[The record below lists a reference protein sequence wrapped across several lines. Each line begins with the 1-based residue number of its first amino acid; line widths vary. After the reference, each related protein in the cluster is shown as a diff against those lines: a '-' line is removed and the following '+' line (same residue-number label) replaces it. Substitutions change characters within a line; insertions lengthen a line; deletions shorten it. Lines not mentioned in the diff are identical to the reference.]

1 MSERR
6 YFWLKLPTGFFKR
19 HDIKILEAMDNGKD
33 YLLFYMKLMLE
44 SLDHEGQLRFSDAIP
59 YDYKMLSIV
68 TDTNVDI
75 VKTAMEVLEK
85 LQLIKIMDD
94 ETIYI
99 QAVERMIG
107 SETAAAE
114 RQRRSRENRRALE
127 GESVTMSQAV
137 TACHSP
143 SQICHR
149 EIEIDKEKEIEIDKE
164 KDIYKTSEKSD
175 ELDLAFDKIYYK
187 YPKKVGKSRA
197 KQIYKA
203 LLTKGRKIDGK
214 TVKFTHE
221 DICAGL
227 NVYYNDKTEP
237 NNGEIGDT
245 KYWMNFDTL
254 MNRIQDYVE
263 RREELDE

>member
-1 MSERR
+1 MGG
-6 YFWLKLPTGFFKR
+6 WIKLHRCLLENPIVMKDADHLAVWTYLL
-19 HDIKILEAMDNGKD
+19 LEATHKDIQKLFKGKKIT
-33 YLLFYMKLMLE
+33 LKP
-44 SLDHEGQLRFSDAIP
+44 GQLITGRIVISDT
-59 YDYKMLSIV
+59 L
-68 TDTNVDI
+68 
-75 VKTAMEVLEK
+75 
-85 LQLIKIMDD
+85 KI
-94 ETIYI
+94 
-99 QAVERMIG
+99 
-107 SETAAAE
+107 SESKVRRILNE
-114 RQRRSRENRRALE
+114 FESDHQIDRQRSNKNSLITVLNWDLYQSADQQDDQQ
-127 GESVTMSQAV
+127 VTNKRPTSDQQV
-137 TACHSP
+137 TTL
-143 SQICHR
+143 Q
-149 EIEIDKEKEIEIDKE
+149 EYKEDKEDKNN
-164 KDIYKTSEKSD
+164 ITSNKSD

-187 YPKKVGKSRA
+187 YPKKVGKSKA

>member
-1 MSERR
+1 MGG
-6 YFWLKLPTGFFKR
+6 WIKLHRCLLENPIVMKDADHLAVWTYLL
-19 HDIKILEAMDNGKD
+19 LEATHKDIQKLFKGKKIT
-33 YLLFYMKLMLE
+33 LKP
-44 SLDHEGQLRFSDAIP
+44 GQLITGRIVISDT
-59 YDYKMLSIV
+59 L
-68 TDTNVDI
+68 
-75 VKTAMEVLEK
+75 
-85 LQLIKIMDD
+85 KI
-94 ETIYI
+94 
-99 QAVERMIG
+99 
-107 SETAAAE
+107 SESKVRRILNE
-114 RQRRSRENRRALE
+114 FESDHQIDRQRSNKNSLITVLNWDLYQSADQQDDQQ
-127 GESVTMSQAV
+127 VTNKRPTSDQQV
-137 TACHSP
+137 TTL
-143 SQICHR
+143 Q
-149 EIEIDKEKEIEIDKE
+149 EYKEDKEDKNN
-164 KDIYKTSEKSD
+164 ITSNKSD

-237 NNGEIGDT
+237 NNGAVGDL

>member
-1 MSERR
+1 MQGWISVHRKIEECWVWFDEPFSKGQAWIDILLLANHAPKKCLVDGKLTVIGEGERLTSIR
-6 YFWLKLPTGFFKR
+6 KLAERWQWSRDKTSKFL
-19 HDIKILEAMDNGKD
+19 HLLEADEMIELKKSHHFTIIKVRNYGLYQGNLREFSATEQPQKSHGKAT
-33 YLLFYMKLMLE
+33 K
-44 SLDHEGQLRFSDAIP
+44 QP
-59 YDYKMLSIV
+59 Q
-68 TDTNVDI
+68 TDTNNNDNN
-75 VKTAMEVLEK
+75 ENNENN
-85 LQLIKIMDD
+85 IK
-94 ETIYI
+94 
-99 QAVERMIG
+99 
-107 SETAAAE
+107 
-114 RQRRSRENRRALE
+114 
-127 GESVTMSQAV
+127 
-137 TACHSP
+137 P
-143 SQICHR
+143 SN
-149 EIEIDKEKEIEIDKE
+149 
-164 KDIYKTSEKSD
+164 KSD

>member
-1 MSERR
+1 MGG
-6 YFWLKLPTGFFKR
+6 WIKLHRCLLDNPIVMKDADHLAVWTYLL
-19 HDIKILEAMDNGKD
+19 LEATHKDIQKLFKGKKIT
-33 YLLFYMKLMLE
+33 LKP
-44 SLDHEGQLRFSDAIP
+44 GQLITGRIVISDALHI
-59 YDYKMLSIV
+59 
-68 TDTNVDI
+68 
-75 VKTAMEVLEK
+75 
-85 LQLIKIMDD
+85 
-94 ETIYI
+94 
-99 QAVERMIG
+99 
-107 SETAAAE
+107 SESKVRRILNE
-114 RQRRSRENRRALE
+114 FESDHQIDRQRSNKKSLITVLNWDLYQSADQQDDQQ
-127 GESVTMSQAV
+127 VTNKRPTSDQQV
-137 TACHSP
+137 TTL
-143 SQICHR
+143 Q
-149 EIEIDKEKEIEIDKE
+149 EYKEDKEDK
-164 KDIYKTSEKSD
+164 KNITSNKSD